1 VIRYFFIVRLFHS
14 MHHAGVT
21 GAQEEE
27 YSRYCDD
34 EQRGDATQMIDFTT
48 GVKPFGAL
56 GRHQAEVPGHKP

>member
-34 EQRGDATQMIDFTT
+34 EQRSQPGWI
-48 GVKPFGAL
+48 GVQIVADIP
-56 GRHQAEVPGHKP
+56 